1 LGDPASEVRT
11 VAVCHEVTDEVV
23 ERLGANPVDLLV
35 TYHPLLFTPGTSIL
49 ASRSAGGRAY
59 RLITAGVSLLVTHTD
74 FDSAPGGTADSLAG
88 LLGLRDVLPFGADED
103 SEMPAIG
110 RHGRF
115 EGTLAA
121 IDAIISDRFGIVGVR
136 ITGDREADVESVAV
150 VPGSG
155 ASFIETAAEV
165 AEVLVTGDVGHHR
178 CVAAR
183 DLGLAIVDPGHIA
196 TERPGMTAL
205 VDLVSEASGL
215 GVVDMTDIDPQTWE

>member
-1 LGDPASEVRT
+1 
-11 VAVCHEVTDEVV
+11 
-23 ERLGANPVDLLV
+23 
-35 TYHPLLFTPGTSIL
+35 
-49 ASRSAGGRAY
+49 
-59 RLITAGVSLLVTHTD
+59 VSLLVTHTD